1 MKDTQD
7 RLYDAIRAGEPPKL
21 RQAIAQATSKPA
33 LLNEVHDDY
42 QSPLL
47 FALQRSKVNLEI
59 VRGLLEAGADP
70 NLSVNNSLGLEEAP
84 MHVAAA
90 TMRLDLIQLMVEFGG
105 DLHHCVRSNCG
116 IGDPVARRAAKNP
129 EAAREIFTYLLDQDV
144 DLSTTSTYDESV
156 PRLLACDG
164 QVDLLRFLEDH
175 GVSLDPLEWSSLH
188 RIVALG
194 SVAELEAALQDGQ
207 NLETADSWSLTP
219 YLLAA
224 VVGDPTKMEK
234 LARAGACVDA
244 ENHVSMRAAHLAADN
259 DRTEVLAWL
268 EAQGEDLGALSRLFG
283 NSVLDEA
290 VMKDHL
296 KSTRFL
302 LERGVHR
309 ATRLR
314 SPDDIE
320 QQRRQ
325 MREMLSQ
332 FRMDVNPELI
342 MESMESA
349 LVDPSQHDV
358 DKKLLDHAQ
367 SGEMLRLLE
376 EFGVSFSQAPQ
387 EVQFMRLG
395 LDSASF
401 EPNPLPSEAEFR
413 RGRRRRFGISNP
425 EEISEPF
432 WHFMVK
438 SRWGAYGARRHF
450 GGRDSLLQRPDPIW
464 CNDRMGQS
472 MTLLPDGRALF
483 IGGEHEDGY
492 DPDFCIYNDVIVI
505 HPDLTVQIFE
515 YPEAVFPPTDFH
527 TATLVADWIYIV
539 GSLGYQGKR
548 ESKVTPV
555 WRLNIH
561 TYAIES
567 VKTTGDSPGRVN
579 RHHTR
584 LVDEDKLLVYGGKV
598 SGHRNGKEFYDTNT
612 VTRVLSLGT
621 LHWSDA

>member
-1 MKDTQD
+1 MKDIQD
-7 RLYDAIRAGEPPKL
+7 RIFNAIRAGDVGEL
-21 RQAIAQATSKPA
+21 RKAIAQATSTHA
-33 LLNEVHDDY
+33 LLNEVHPEH

-47 FALQRSKVNLEI
+47 FALRRSPVNLEI
-59 VRGLLEAGADP
+59 VRALLESGADP

-84 MHVAAA
+84 MHIAAA
-90 TMRLDLIQLMVEFGG
+90 TMQLDLIQLLVEFGG
-105 DLHHCVRSNCG
+105 DLHHCVQSNCG

-129 EAAREIFTYLLDQDV
+129 EAAREIFTYLLDQGV
-144 DLSTTSTYDESV
+144 DLSTTSTYGESV

-164 QVDLLRFLEDH
+164 QVNLLRFLEEH
-175 GVSLDPLEWSSLH
+175 GVSLEPLEWSPLH
-188 RIVALG
+188 RIVAFG
-194 SVAELEAALQDGQ
+194 SLADLEAALHDGP
-207 NLETADSWSLTP
+207 NLESVDSWSLTP

-224 VVGDPTKMEK
+224 VIGDPMKMEK
-234 LARAGACVDA
+234 LARAGARTDA

-268 EAQGEDLGALSRLFG
+268 EAQGEDLGALSRMFG

-290 VMKDHL
+290 IMKDHL
-296 KSTRFL
+296 RSTRFL
-302 LERGVHR
+302 LERGMHR

-314 SPDDIE
+314 SPEDVE
-320 QQRRQ
+320 QQRQQ
-325 MREMLSQ
+325 MREMMSQ
-332 FRMDVNPELI
+332 FGMGVNPELI

-349 LVDPSQHDV
+349 LFDPSQQDA

-401 EPNPLPSEAEFR
+401 EPNPLPSQAEFK
-413 RGRRRRFGISNP
+413 RGRRRRFGTSNP

-450 GGRDSLLQRPDPIW
+450 GGRDSFLQRSDPIW

-505 HPDLTVQIFE
+505 HPDRKVQIFE

-527 TATLVADWIYIV
+527 TATLVGDWIYIV

-548 ESKVTPV
+548 ESTFTPV

-561 TYAIES
+561 SYAIES

-598 SGHRNGKEFYDTNT
+598 SGHRNGKEFYETNT